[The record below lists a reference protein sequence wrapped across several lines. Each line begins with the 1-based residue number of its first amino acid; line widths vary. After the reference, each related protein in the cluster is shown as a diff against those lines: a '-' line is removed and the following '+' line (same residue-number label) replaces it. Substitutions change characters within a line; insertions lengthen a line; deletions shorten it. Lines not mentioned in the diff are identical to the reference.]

1 MCMQK
6 IREAMKSIGNFPR
19 TGIVYVDEFSVG
31 GSEQGKQ
38 GRSYDSKKK
47 KAICA
52 VELTLE
58 GKVKLFY
65 AFKIDDY
72 SSKSL
77 RLMFE
82 KHINYK
88 WTCLII
94 ICSKKSN
101 HFQLKL
107 YYIHIFL
114 LKKINN

>member
-47 KAICA
+47 KVICA

-82 KHINYK
+82 FEG
-88 WTCLII
+88 LALFFRR
-94 ICSKKSN
+94 KSRCREV
-101 HFQLKL
+101 
-107 YYIHIFL
+107 FL
-114 LKKINN
+114 LGASTINPK

>member
-1 MCMQK
+1 MVSTSKGLSALQILVRFGIGERTSRMCMQK

-47 KAICA
+47 KVICA

-82 KHINYK
+82 KHIN
-88 WTCLII
+88 I
-94 ICSKKSN
+94 
-101 HFQLKL
+101 
-107 YYIHIFL
+107 
-114 LKKINN
+114 